1 VSSAFEAVPPGGLWL
16 TGRTLSLGYRL
27 GPDALLVLLDLAA
40 HAVESPGGVTVAAS
54 YRDVSRRVGLS
65 KDTVGRR
72 IRVLCGAGVL
82 LDWPAPVGDRF
93 GVRRYVLRLDVA
105 GIELDGARARR

>member
-1 VSSAFEAVPPGGLWL
+1 VTAASEPMPGGLWL
-16 TGRTLSLGYRL
+16 SGRTLSLGYRL

-40 HAVESPGGVTVAAS
+40 HAVDSPSGVTVSAS

-72 IRVLCGAGVL
+72 IRARCGAGVL
-82 LDWPAPVGDRF
+82 IGWPAPGGDRF
-93 GVRRYVLRLDVA
+93 EVRRYILRSDVA
-105 GIELDGARARR
+105 GIELDRARVRR